1 MGVMEKKIQDLENE
15 NRYLQE
21 DVNDGD
27 EKEGSKEV
35 AETIGKRYENKLQQM
50 RNNAKVVK
58 IVRGG
63 LK

>member
-27 EKEGSKEV
+27 EKEVSKEV
-35 AETIGKRYENKLQQM
+35 AETIGKRYDNKLEQM

>member
-1 MGVMEKKIQDLENE
+1 MGVMETKIQDLENE

-35 AETIGKRYENKLQQM
+35 AETIGKRYDNKLQQM

>member
-35 AETIGKRYENKLQQM
+35 AETIGKRYDNKLQQM